1 MWYRIKKAQFG
12 GGVVKAT
19 PLLPVSNQQIEQE
32 PQEELKDSAEFN
44 NYDELNDALQI
55 ILEDMGKTLDEY
67 YEMSMEQQK
76 ELWDLLI
83 KKPHHI
89 GGSASLDGSDSSSQG
104 DQLSSNSQRRLSPFH
119 DSPENTTIEEQ
130 LDGSR
135 HQKWNVDPINKQ
147 SSEAG
152 NGILLQ
158 TGIGSPSFFASS
170 KSNPLFTGDLPSA
183 RTLI

>member
-19 PLLPVSNQQIEQE
+19 PLLPVSSGQIKQE
-32 PQEELKDSAEFN
+32 PEEELKDSTEFDN
-44 NYDELNDALQI
+44 FDELNEALKM
-55 ILEDMGKTLDEY
+55 ILEDMGQTLEEY
-67 YEMSMEQQK
+67 YEMSAAQQK
-76 ELWDLLI
+76 ELWELLI
-83 KKPHHI
+83 RKPHHI
-89 GGSASLDGSDSSSQG
+89 GGSESLTDRASG

-135 HQKWNVDPINKQ
+135 HQNSNVDPINKQ

-152 NGILLQ
+152 NGVILQ

>member
-12 GGVVKAT
+12 GGVVKST

-32 PQEELKDSAEFN
+32 PQEELKDSPEFK
-44 NYDELNDALQI
+44 NYDELNEDLLT
-55 ILEDMGKTLDEY
+55 ILEEMGQTLEEY

-83 KKPHHI
+83 KRPHQVVDQEASKRNRLKSPYHDAFI
-89 GGSASLDGSDSSSQG
+89 TTEAALEASRDSA
-104 DQLSSNSQRRLSPFH
+104 
-119 DSPENTTIEEQ
+119 I
-130 LDGSR
+130 
-135 HQKWNVDPINKQ
+135 NVDPINKQ

-152 NGILLQ
+152 NGIILQ

>member
-12 GGVVKAT
+12 GGAIKST
-19 PLLPVSNQQIEQE
+19 PLLPVSSEQIEQE
-32 PQEELKDSAEFN
+32 LQEEIKDSAEFK
-44 NYDELNDALQI
+44 NYDELNEALKV
-55 ILEDMGKTLDEY
+55 ILEDMNQTLEDY
-67 YEMSMEQQK
+67 YEMSADQQK
-76 ELWDLLI
+76 ELWEILI

-89 GGSASLDGSDSSSQG
+89 GGSASLSDSDSSSHG

-135 HQKWNVDPINKQ
+135 HQNSNVTPINKQ

-152 NGILLQ
+152 NGVLLQ

>member
-12 GGVVKAT
+12 GGAIKST
-19 PLLPVSNQQIEQE
+19 PLLPVSSEQIEQE
-32 PQEELKDSAEFN
+32 PQEELKDSAEFK
-44 NYDELNDALQI
+44 NYDELNAALKL
-55 ILEDMGKTLDEY
+55 ILEDMNQTLEDY
-67 YEMSMEQQK
+67 YEMSADQQK
-76 ELWDLLI
+76 ELWELLI
-83 KKPHHI
+83 RKPHHI
-89 GGSASLDGSDSSSQG
+89 GGSASLSDSDSSSHG

-135 HQKWNVDPINKQ
+135 HQNSNVTPINKQ

-152 NGILLQ
+152 NGVLLQ
-158 TGIGSPSFFASS
+158 TGIGSLSFFGSS

>member
-12 GGVVKAT
+12 GGAIKST
-19 PLLPVSNQQIEQE
+19 PLLPVSSEQIEQE
-32 PQEELKDSAEFN
+32 LQEEIKDSAEFK
-44 NYDELNDALQI
+44 NYDELNEALKV
-55 ILEDMGKTLDEY
+55 ILEDMNQTLEDY
-67 YEMSMEQQK
+67 YEMSADQQK
-76 ELWDLLI
+76 ELWEILI

-89 GGSASLDGSDSSSQG
+89 GGSASLSDSDSNSHG

-135 HQKWNVDPINKQ
+135 HQNSNVTPINKQ

-152 NGILLQ
+152 NGVLLQ

>member
-12 GGVVKAT
+12 GGAIKST
-19 PLLPVSNQQIEQE
+19 PLLPVSSEQIEQE
-32 PQEELKDSAEFN
+32 PQEELKDSPEFQ
-44 NYDELNDALQI
+44 NYDELNEALKM
-55 ILEDMGKTLDEY
+55 ILEEMGQTLEEY
-67 YEMSMEQQK
+67 YEMSVEQQR
-76 ELWDLLI
+76 ELWELLI

-89 GGSASLDGSDSSSQG
+89 GGSESLTDRDLNSYG

-135 HQKWNVDPINKQ
+135 HQNSNVTPINKQ

-152 NGILLQ
+152 NGVLLQ